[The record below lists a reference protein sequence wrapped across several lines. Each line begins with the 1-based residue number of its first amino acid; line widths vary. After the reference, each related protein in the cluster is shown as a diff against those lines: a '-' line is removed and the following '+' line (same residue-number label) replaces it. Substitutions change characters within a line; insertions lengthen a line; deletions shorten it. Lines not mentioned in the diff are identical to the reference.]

1 MVDVVPAGRE
11 AATPGPVATAPI
23 PGLGRIP
30 PLVGAVWALLII
42 NTLGSQGAVTV
53 VPIPR
58 SVIQMVTMGSLLT
71 ALALALALNPRLT
84 LRPSAYLLLLTLL
97 LVVCI
102 ISSATLKSGYGAL
115 FRCFRLAVFVTTLW
129 LLTPWWNGA
138 FTLVRYHIRTLGV
151 VLLSTAIGLVIAPGL
166 AMPEIYG
173 GRLVDAIWPLTPPQI
188 GQYSAIVIG
197 LTIML
202 WLGRLTDGR
211 SVALI
216 VVPAFVLLMLSYTRT
231 ATIGLL
237 VGLTFAI
244 ASLVLTSARA
254 RRIFTWTVLVVG
266 LAATFAGPALQ
277 TWFRRGQSAENLSNF
292 TGRAKVW
299 DALLAEPRTTFE
311 QLFGMGLGNKSFGGL
326 PIDSSWLAIYH
337 EEGYVGIA
345 IVAAFLGILLVVAVL
360 RPPSLA
366 RACALFLI
374 IYCLTA
380 SFTEAGLGDAAP
392 YLLHLILAAALLIRS
407 QPEPIQPT
415 QPTQAAPVPPG
426 VPA

>member
-1 MVDVVPAGRE
+1 MVPAGRASGTPGAAVA
-11 AATPGPVATAPI
+11 AATPGM
-23 PGLGRIP
+23 GRIP

-58 SVIQMVTMGSLLT
+58 SVIQMVTMGSLL
-71 ALALALALNPRLT
+71 AAFALALALNPRLQI
-84 LRPSAYLLLLTLL
+84 RPSAYLLLLTLL
-97 LVVCI
+97 LVVCV
-102 ISSATLKSGYGAL
+102 ISSAAMKSGFGAL
-115 FRCFRLAVFVTTLW
+115 FRCFRLAVFIATLW
-129 LLTPWWNGA
+129 LLTPWWSGA
-138 FTLVRYHIRTLGV
+138 FTLVRHHIRTLGV
-151 VLLSTAIGLVIAPGL
+151 VLLSAAVGLVIAPGL

-211 SVALI
+211 NMALI
-216 VVPAFVLLMLSYTRT
+216 VVPAFVLLLLSYTRT

-237 VGLTFAI
+237 IGLVFAI
-244 ASLVLTSARA
+244 ASLVLSSARA
-254 RRIFTWTVLVVG
+254 RRVFTWTVLVGG
-266 LAATFAGPALQ
+266 LAATFAGAALQ
-277 TWFRRGQSAENLSNF
+277 TWFRRGQSEENLSNF

-311 QLFGMGLGNKSFGGL
+311 QLFGMGLSNKSFGGL

-337 EEGYVGIA
+337 EEGYVGIT
-345 IVAAFLGILLVVAVL
+345 IVAAFLSILLVVAVL

-392 YLLHLILAAALLIRS
+392 YLLHLVLAAALLIRS
-407 QPEPIQPT
+407 EPEPIQPA
-415 QPTQAAPVPPG
+415 QVASAPPG